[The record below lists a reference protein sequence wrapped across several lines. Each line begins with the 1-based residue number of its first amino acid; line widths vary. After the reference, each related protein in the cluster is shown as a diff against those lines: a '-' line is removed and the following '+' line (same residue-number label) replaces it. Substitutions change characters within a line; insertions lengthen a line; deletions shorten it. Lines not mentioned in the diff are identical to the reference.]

1 MKTNPIKK
9 LRQMAGLSQLEM
21 AEKVSEAQAHI
32 SRYERGKSDISLSKF
47 LTWCDKLDITDF
59 NTLFNDE

>member
-1 MKTNPIKK
+1 
-9 LRQMAGLSQLEM
+9 MAGLSQLEM

-47 LTWCDKLDITDF
+47 LTWCDKLGITDF

>member
-21 AEKVSEAQAHI
+21 AERVGEAQGHI
-32 SRYERGKSDISLSKF
+32 SRYERDKSDIALSKF
-47 LTWCDKLDITDF
+47 LTWCDKLEVTDF

>member
-1 MKTNPIKK
+1 
-9 LRQMAGLSQLEM
+9 MAGLSQLEM
-21 AEKVSEAQAHI
+21 AKIVGEQRPHI
-32 SRYERGKSDISLSKF
+32 SRYETGKADISLSKF

>member
-1 MKTNPIKK
+1 MKTNPVKK

-21 AEKVSEAQAHI
+21 AKIVGEQRPHI
-32 SRYERGKSDISLSKF
+32 SRYETGKADISLSKF
-47 LTWCDKLDITDF
+47 LTWCDKLGITDF